1 MRITRKRVYKRKGDA
16 LLSERE
22 ESSWKV
28 TSSFLESEID
38 RVTCCYRRD
47 FDVRLV
53 EKYRPFNIFLYL
65 PFIFIVSRNTDWE
78 IRVSLWSKNES
89 ELAVVGGRWT
99 SGRQVTGNAG
109 VHEVDPP
116 YLKLRLTQTVRNR
129 VLKSV
134 SYCSKRS
141 FRLSSTIST
150 EFYVRII

>member
-1 MRITRKRVYKRKGDA
+1 MRITRKRVYKRKGEA

-47 FDVRLV
+47 FDVRPV
-53 EKYRPFNIFLYL
+53 EKYRLFNIFLHL